1 MGVVYKARDTRLDR
15 FVALKFLPAGLSQDA
30 QALERFRFEAR
41 AASALNHPNI
51 CTIYDIGEQDGQAFL
66 VMEFLDGETLKHLI
80 AHGPLELATLI
91 DIAMEIAE
99 ALDCEHKQA
108 IIHRDIKPAN
118 IFITNRGHAK
128 VLDFGLAKIM
138 AKATELVGA
147 RDTLN
152 TAATEQIHLTHPGVA
167 VGTVAYMSPE
177 QVRGKTLDSRADI
190 FSFGI
195 VLYEMATGRIP
206 FRGDTSGVIFDAIL
220 NRTPVAPIK
229 VNPDLPAK
237 LEEIINKAL
246 EKDCS
251 LRYQHA
257 SELRSDLLRLKRDLA
272 SAVSGANL
280 STDQPRSGT
289 LQPRAGQR
297 QSRRSVV
304 ALVVGASLLLAIAY
318 GLPAL
323 SHWHSRAWPF
333 QGYTIAR
340 VTNDGRSIQASI
352 SPDGRY
358 ILSIVEDK
366 GKRGLYLRHIP
377 TNSVTQVVTTAGTY
391 YQDPAFSPDGNY
403 LYFLMADNESSESRS
418 LLRVPVLG
426 GATQTI
432 VRDADIGVTFS
443 PDSQRLAYIRW
454 NSPHPG
460 NFHVFVADSD
470 GRNEKLLTF
479 GPLGKEMYPPWQR
492 LAWSPDGKTIALTSN
507 PLPDPARS
515 RILLIDAASGKLTTL
530 GSSADR
536 LLIDTQWAPDG
547 SGLYVIFS
555 ERIAGFDRWQI
566 GFFAFPGGEF
576 HAVTRDANAYQ
587 GLGLSADGQTIV
599 TAQRKIFRSFFLV
612 PTSGGLRQ
620 TLTPVWQTEAVFSS
634 SALGGS
640 GALLIA
646 GPGKLMQTSLD
657 GQRTTDL
664 LKEPNSYFLRP
675 AVCWDAN
682 ASAKPRYIVFEWFGH
697 ETDSN
702 ISRIWRTNADGSNP
716 TQLSSGSADS
726 GAVCSPDG
734 KRVFYTDIQTG
745 LIMEVPAEGGKPEVL
760 KGSTVPNTH
769 LAIRL
774 GGVSPDNQTLAAV
787 VTANQAGPDGDIRKI
802 ALISLDSGAHKTPRI
817 LEPHRK
823 ISGPPVFIEGGKTLV
838 YAVTEDGVGNLWAQP
853 VQGGPG
859 HKLTNFSAERIES
872 YQVST
877 DGNSIMTARYHSDS
891 DLVLLRNQ

>member
-1 MGVVYKARDTRLDR
+1 MGVVYKARDTRLNR
-15 FVALKFLPAGLSQDA
+15 FVALKFLPPQFSQDP
-30 QALERFRFEAR
+30 QALERFRLEAR

-66 VMEFLDGETLKHLI
+66 VMEFLDGETLKHVI
-80 AHGPLELATLI
+80 AHGPLELTTLI
-91 DIAMEIAE
+91 DIAIEVAD
-99 ALDCEHKQA
+99 ALDCAHKQA

-118 IFITNRGHAK
+118 IFITRLGHAK
-128 VLDFGLAKIM
+128 ILDFGLAKIM
-138 AKATELVGA
+138 ANAAELVGA

-152 TAATEQIHLTHPGVA
+152 TIAIEQTHLTHPGAA

-177 QVRGKTLDSRADI
+177 QVRGKTLDARTDV

-206 FRGDTSGVIFDAIL
+206 FPGDTSGVIFDGIL
-220 NRTPVAPIK
+220 NRVPVAPITL
-229 VNPDLPAK
+229 NPDLPTK

-246 EKDCS
+246 EKDGS

-257 SELRSDLLRLKRDLA
+257 SELRSDLQRLKRDFTSGVP
-272 SAVSGANL
+272 SAHR
-280 STDQPRSGT
+280 STGQTRPGT
-289 LQPRAGQR
+289 LQRRAAHR
-297 QSRRSVV
+297 PSRWSVA
-304 ALVVGASLLLAIAY
+304 ALAIGASLLLAIAY
-318 GLPAL
+318 GFPAL
-323 SHWHSRAWPF
+323 SRWHSRPWPF
-333 QGYTIAR
+333 QGYTIQR
-340 VTNDGRSIQASI
+340 VTNDGHSIQASI

-377 TNSVTQVVTTAGTY
+377 TNSVTQVVTTAGNY
-391 YQDPAFSPDGNY
+391 YRDPAFSPDGNY

-426 GATQTI
+426 GATQTV
-432 VRDADIGVTFS
+432 VRNADIGVTFS
-443 PDSQRLAYIRW
+443 PDSRRLAYIRW
-454 NSPHPG
+454 NSPQPG
-460 NFHVFVADSD
+460 NSYVFVADAD
-470 GRNEKLLTF
+470 GKNEKLLTF
-479 GPLGKEMYPPWQR
+479 GKLEQEMYPPWQR

-507 PLPDPARS
+507 PLPDPTRS
-515 RILLIDAASGKLTTL
+515 RILLIDAASGKLSIL

-536 LLIDTQWAPDG
+536 LLIDVQWAPDG

-555 ERIAGFDRWQI
+555 ERSAGFDRWQI
-566 GFFAFPGGEF
+566 GFLAFPGGEF
-576 HAVTRDANAYQ
+576 HALTRDANAYQ

-612 PTSGGLRQ
+612 PTSGALRQ
-620 TLTPVWQTEAVFSS
+620 ALTPVWQTEAVFANA
-634 SALGGS
+634 ALAGPN
-640 GALLIA
+640 ALLIA

-657 GQRTTDL
+657 GQRTSDL
-664 LKEPNSYFLRP
+664 LKEPTSYFLRP
-675 AVCWDAN
+675 VVCWESSDR
-682 ASAKPRYIVFEWFGH
+682 SKPRYIVFEWFGH
-697 ETDSN
+697 EGDSN

-716 TQLSSGSADS
+716 TQLSSGNADS

-734 KRVFYTDIQTG
+734 KRVFYTDVQTG
-745 LIMEVPAEGGKPEVL
+745 LIMEVPAEGGKPEVV

-774 GGVSPDNQTLAAV
+774 GGVSPDNRMLAAV
-787 VTANQAGPDGDIRKI
+787 VTANQAGPEGDIRKI
-802 ALISLDSGAHKTPRI
+802 ALISLDSATQKTPRI

-823 ISGPPVFIEGGKTLV
+823 ISGPPVFVEGGRTLV

-859 HKLTNFSAERIES
+859 HKLTNFSADRIES
-872 YQVST
+872 SQVST
-877 DGNSIMTARYHSDS
+877 DGNAIMTARYHSDS
-891 DLVLLRNQ
+891 DVVLLRNQ